1 MMAHKMM
8 PLTAKNQGGAVLAMT
23 LILLVLMSLLAISAL
38 KGSIS
43 GEQVSKNM
51 RTTSVA
57 LQSAETALR
66 LCEDAVRTGKLEIG
80 QVAALAPVKVQYS
93 MDLAAGEMP
102 TQWKT
107 RANWVPDPDPALG
120 MITAIPKAQVVDGA
134 RPLPFPPRCMVE
146 QYRLPRLDP
155 DTTLS
160 DPFLVTAVGYSPDYT
175 QNAAGD
181 GLSGSEVWVQSVL
194 QP

>member
-1 MMAHKMM
+1 MMLKKM
-8 PLTAKNQGGAVLAMT
+8 PLPDKNQRGAVLAMS
-23 LILLVLMSLLAISAL
+23 LILLVLISLVAITAL

-51 RTTSVA
+51 RTNSVA

-66 LCEDAVRTGKLEIG
+66 LCEDAVRSGVLKIG
-80 QVAALAPVKVQYS
+80 DAPDDLVVIQPFPDDALLVAG
-93 MDLAAGEMP
+93 DMP
-102 TQWKT
+102 AQWRN
-107 RANWVPDPDPALG
+107 RANWAAGLAPRVT
-120 MITAIPKAQVVDGA
+120 TAIPNARVVVEGM
-134 RPLPFPPRCMVE
+134 RPLPAPRCMVE

-155 DTTLS
+155 DPTLS

-181 GLSGSEVWVQSVL
+181 GLTGGEMWVQSVL
-194 QP
+194 RP